1 MEARPY
7 RLDVRADILAR
18 QAEGGYADEAR
29 PVAGVQRR
37 DHVRGKDPA
46 GVAQT
51 ARAIREASDI
61 GTADVSRSKS
71 TRAGQGTSSSRES
84 TVSVQKS
91 PRDDSRGAPRPV
103 HETQHETAQ
112 LMMPQHANV
121 LGHVFGG
128 VVLSMMDTTAAVSAI
143 RHARLACVT
152 VSVDRVDFREPIH
165 VGDLV
170 IMKSS
175 VNYVGRTSMEIGVRV
190 ETENLLTGLRR
201 HTNSCY
207 LTFVAVDRNGRPVP
221 VPPLKPETPEE
232 IRRYEAAR
240 ERRASRLQER
250 MSEKARLNKP

>member
-1 MEARPY
+1 
-7 RLDVRADILAR
+7 VSN
-18 QAEGGYADEAR
+18 
-29 PVAGVQRR
+29 
-37 DHVRGKDPA
+37 RG
-46 GVAQT
+46 
-51 ARAIREASDI
+51 
-61 GTADVSRSKS
+61 SKQGKS
-71 TRAGQGTSSSRES
+71 GTSNAAGGQASNRRALHAR
-84 TVSVQKS
+84 TV
-91 PRDDSRGAPRPV
+91 A
-103 HETQHETAQ
+103 ETQHETAQ

-175 VNYVGRTSMEIGVRV
+175 VNFVGRTSMEVGVRV
-190 ETENLLTGLRR
+190 ETENLLTGVRR

-221 VPPLKPETPEE
+221 VPPLKPETPVE
-232 IRRYEAAR
+232 IQRHESAR
-240 ERRASRLQER
+240 ERRERRLQER
-250 MSEKARLNKP
+250 TAEARFENGE